1 MLQLQI
7 CTPLMITEVL
17 TFFHVYCAILHLL
30 IQSMKIHCLF
40 YRGPSFCD
48 CSVGVLLFWTQAL
61 RYMQHLPS
69 SPPCLSLS
77 QRLNEQKLSVL
88 LCSTMCIFSSFWS
101 VLFLLCLNTY
111 SSLPFHF
118 LEPSVLQLD
127 LPIYL
132 ELGFV
137 FSGTQWSKTLF
148 IHGFYIV
155 PASINKKTIHLP
167 LALRRHSL
175 NMNKLTLSIHRK
187 NSQRPQV
194 FT

>member
-1 MLQLQI
+1 MRGIAILLQLQI
-7 CTPLMITEVL
+7 CTPLMITEVP

-40 YRGPSFCD
+40 YRGPSFRD

-61 RYMQHLPS
+61 RYVQHLLS

-77 QRLNEQKLSVL
+77 QRLNEQTLSVS
-88 LCSTMCIFSSFWS
+88 LCSTMCIFSFFWL

-127 LPIYL
+127 LPSIWNWVL
-132 ELGFV
+132 CSVGH
-137 FSGTQWSKTLF
+137 SGAGHFLYMDF
-148 IHGFYIV
+148 ILSQ
-155 PASINKKTIHLP
+155 PQLTERPST
-167 LALRRHSL
+167 SL
-175 NMNKLTLSIHRK
+175 S
-187 NSQRPQV
+187 P
-194 FT
+194 